1 VNTLESRRSVSM
13 RLDRFRQDGGY
24 AARALRRSPGFA
36 FAVVLTLAIGVG
48 ATTAVFTLADP
59 MLFRP
64 LPYPE
69 SDRLVQLLGRA
80 GGSSR
85 VLHVPDFLR
94 AQDTAVS
101 FEAIAAFGLAPVGG
115 RIAGRAE
122 APLGYEVSRRFFD
135 VLRVR
140 PFIGREFLPEEY
152 RVNAAADVAI
162 LTFPFWQ
169 SAFAGRPGVLAESL
183 TLERPARR
191 FRIVGVLPQDFVLP
205 DAVNRAP
212 DFFVAYAPDPGALG
226 NPNRLIWPIARLA
239 PGSTMESATGEMQSV
254 LGSIER
260 EYPAFERNRQA
271 RVRSLRE
278 GLFGPMKTPLL
289 MLLGATGSVL
299 LLACVNLAHLFLSRM
314 HARRT
319 ELAVRMALGASRAG
333 LARLLFVE
341 ASMLA
346 AIGGT
351 AALMVGQWTFDLIM
365 VRTPKYDHIYRLLP
379 ATLDAR
385 VAIFATLLAGIALAI
400 FGAVPALRASDVD
413 LRSGLIRETPRSTRR
428 IFRGGGRLITLQC
441 AVAVTLLVTSTLLV
455 RSFVSL
461 AYQPLGFD
469 PGPVRIVALASGR
482 GEGDLSIADRR
493 RVYEHLRQRLPVPV
507 TVASGWP
514 AATLPGFVTLRDA
527 PPPAPTAAAYPA
539 ASTMA
544 EVLGLR
550 VAAGRFYSESEAFTN
565 AAVAV
570 VDGRAAEQFWPGQDP
585 LGKEVI
591 DETGV
596 ARRIIGVVNPL
607 RTTLTNDDAGGV
619 AFHPF
624 GVQPR
629 FMEVAMRDPRGSIS
643 TAQVQ
648 AAIDEVPPATLVTIR
663 SFTPFE
669 RTLGQPRFLAALLGA
684 LGFLTVAL
692 TIVGVFGVVQHDAAR
707 RTREMGIRIS
717 LGATAGRIL
726 AMVLSRALV
735 PALFG
740 MIAGVGVSL
749 WWTRT
754 LASLL
759 FGVEPTDAATFAIA
773 CGLVAGVVLLAS
785 LWPAWRASRVDPVV
799 ALRFE

>member
-1 VNTLESRRSVSM
+1 MVNTDHSERF
-13 RLDRFRQDGGY
+13 DRFRRDAGY
-24 AARALRRSPGFA
+24 AVRMLGRSPGFA
-36 FAVVLTLAIGVG
+36 LAVVLTLAIGVG

-94 AQDTAVS
+94 AQDTVGS
-101 FEAIAAFGLAPVGG
+101 FEAIAAFGVAPVGG

-122 APLGYEVSRRFFD
+122 APLGYQVSRRFFD

-140 PFIGREFLPEEY
+140 PFMGREFLPEEY
-152 RVNAAADVAI
+152 QVNAAADVAI

-169 SAFAGRPGVLAESL
+169 SAFGGRSGVLAESL
-183 TLERPARR
+183 ALDGPARR

-205 DAVNRAP
+205 DAVNRPP
-212 DFFVAYAPDPGALG
+212 DFFVAYAPDAGAQG
-226 NPNRLIWPIARLA
+226 NPNRVIWPIARLA
-239 PGSTMESATGEMQSV
+239 PGSTLEAATGEMQSV
-254 LGSIER
+254 LGSIEQ

-271 RVRSLRE
+271 RVRLLRD
-278 GLFGPMKTPLL
+278 GLFGSMKTPLL

-333 LARLLFVE
+333 LVRLLFVE

-346 AIGGT
+346 VIGGA

-365 VRTPKYDHIYRLLP
+365 ARTPQFDHIYRLLP
-379 ATLDAR
+379 ARVDAR
-385 VAIFATLLAGIALAI
+385 VAIFAALLAGIALAI

-413 LRSGLIRETPRSTRR
+413 LRSGLSKAAPASTRR
-428 IFRGGGRLITLQC
+428 IFRGGGGLITLQC

-469 PGPVRIVALASGR
+469 PGPVRIVALATAR
-482 GEGDLSIADRR
+482 GDGDLSIADRR

-507 TVASGWP
+507 TVAGGWP

-527 PPPAPTAAAYPA
+527 PPEAPRPTGYPA
-539 ASTMA
+539 ASTIA

-565 AAVAV
+565 APVAV
-570 VDGRAAEQFWPGQDP
+570 VDGRAAEQLWPRGDP
-585 LGKEVI
+585 LGKEVV
-591 DETGV
+591 DETAV
-596 ARRIIGVVNPL
+596 ARRIVGVVNPL
-607 RTTLTNDDAGGV
+607 RTRLTNGDTAGV

-629 FMEVAMRDPRGSIS
+629 FMEVAIKDPRGLISI
-643 TAQVQ
+643 AGVQ
-648 AAIDEVPPATLVTIR
+648 AAIDEVSPGTLVTVR

-669 RTLGQPRFLAALLGA
+669 RTLGQPRFLAALLGT
-684 LGFLTVAL
+684 LGFLTVGL
-692 TIVGVFGVVQHDAAR
+692 TIVGVFGVVQHDAER

-717 LGATAGRIL
+717 LGASARRIL

-735 PALFG
+735 PALLG

-759 FGVEPTDAATFAIA
+759 FGLEPTDVATFTIA
-773 CGLVAGVVLLAS
+773 CGLVASVVLLAS
-785 LWPAWRASRVDPVV
+785 LWPAWRASRTDPVV
-799 ALRFE
+799 ALRLE